1 MQSRKLEREQ
11 TRIDSYT
18 RTDSPRSNFL
28 TLLAAAHRL
37 LISTL
42 FLPSTRSQP
51 RPYSEATQQSALKAT
66 HHLIVLPPLFLPI
79 YIRKVVRDG

>member
-1 MQSRKLEREQ
+1 MGSSYVPYFFPAVPHLDAVSEEREQ

-18 RTDSPRSNFL
+18 RTDSPRSNFR
-28 TLLAAAHRL
+28 TPFAAAHRL

-51 RPYSEATQQSALKAT
+51 RPDSEATQQGAL
-66 HHLIVLPPLFLPI
+66 
-79 YIRKVVRDG
+79 